1 MFFVESS
8 GRFSPGTSPN
18 VSTSG
23 RPVSETSSVENP
35 DLDIVKQEHPDP
47 GEGVEIISKA
57 FNTEFN
63 SFGVNFLY
71 PYTEYVFN
79 FEVY

>member
-1 MFFVESS
+1 M
-8 GRFSPGTSPN
+8 
-18 VSTSG
+18 
-23 RPVSETSSVENP
+23 ENP

-71 PYTEYVFN
+71 PYTGYVFY